1 MDHVWSKL
9 KVLIIHPG
17 GGRPYA
23 VTKKRKKRSSVI
35 LISYLLNDIKDTRER
50 EVIFWPLI
58 VC

>member
-1 MDHVWSKL
+1 MDHFWSKL

-17 GGRPYA
+17 GGKPYA
-23 VTKKRKKRSSVI
+23 ATKNRNKRSSVI
-35 LISYLLNDIKDTRER
+35 LIRYLLNDIKDTRER